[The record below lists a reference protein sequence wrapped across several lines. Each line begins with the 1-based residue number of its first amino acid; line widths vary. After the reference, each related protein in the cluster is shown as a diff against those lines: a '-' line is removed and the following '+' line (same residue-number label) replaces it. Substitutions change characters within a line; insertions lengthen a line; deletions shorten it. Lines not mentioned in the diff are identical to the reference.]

1 MKISSTF
8 PSTFSDGIILETL
21 TENHNQDVTM
31 DTVQIENVSIPTR
44 ILPVILLSSHPL
56 PSCPHSLFNPGSG

>member
-1 MKISSTF
+1 MKIYSTF

-44 ILPVILLSSHPL
+44 ILPVVLL
-56 PSCPHSLFNPGSG
+56 